1 MTVNSFMRYQFPVLF
16 WMGLIFFLSS
26 RSFSHLPPLL
36 PGTDKVVHMII
47 YAVLCGLMH
56 RALRFQPLDRIASFS
71 LFIALALTP
80 LYGISDELHQLFVPG
95 RSCDVMDLL
104 ADLTGGCI
112 YVVTYL
118 KLKFYE
124 PA

>member
-1 MTVNSFMRYQFPVLF
+1 MRYQFPVLF